1 MIVRVMPTY
10 TYAAKNPV
18 AGCALCHE
26 GFDISQRIS
35 DAPFTV
41 CPECGAPVAKVP
53 VVSNVGF
60 SQSNFDDRAK
70 NAGFSKLK
78 KVSKGEYEKMY

>member
-1 MIVRVMPTY
+1 MLFPDMPVY
-10 TYAAKNPV
+10 TYAAKEPV

-26 GFDISQRIS
+26 GFDITQRIS
-35 DAPFTV
+35 DAPLAV
-41 CPECGAPVAKVP
+41 CPECGAPVAKIP

-60 SQSNFDDRAK
+60 SQSSFDDRAK

-78 KVSKGEYEKMY
+78 KVSKGEYEKQY